1 MKKFNLFFMS
11 FSQNIFSSII
21 ITVILSTVLI
31 FGQDIIGQYRYITYS
46 KYIMDNQYIT
56 NSDYFMLDLQNLPV
70 NVEEMY
76 KFTYSV
82 RDAISEFDGVRG
94 IAYSEKGICKYNGIK
109 LNTELYT
116 DDMADAFSKNLN
128 QGCWFKDAKAS
139 DIPNVVLSGPLF
151 ENVSVG
157 NDITITLLGN
167 KYDKQERSFS
177 QKVHVI
183 GKISYPWYNVNYSS
197 SGDDITM
204 DEFMIQSNDVIF
216 DGEDE
221 NTVKILDEYSTYSSL
236 GYSYFVLYDDNC
248 KEDRKQKV
256 RDYYNTIGTYDT
268 YDDLLEA
275 TDNKIKNELMKKLI
289 TPLFLLVVATI
300 MLISISTL
308 NTYKKLKDHSI
319 YYLCGCS
326 RRRSFLY
333 LAAEISVSVI
343 IAVAISLGYVIFM
356 MEKIKTCTMG
366 YDCLIIDYYNILI
379 SLGYAVIT
387 LAVTL
392 IIPYAVYKK
401 NTPIEIYRRNH
412 ND

>member
-1 MKKFNLFFMS
+1 MKKLRLFFMS
-11 FSQNIFSSII
+11 FSQNILSSII
-21 ITVILSTVLI
+21 ITAILAVVLI

-46 KYIMDNQYIT
+46 KYIMDNQYISG
-56 NSDYFMLDLQNLPV
+56 SDYFMLDWTFIDTDDSLSIRN
-70 NVEEMY
+70 
-76 KFTYSV
+76 K
-82 RDAISEFDGVRG
+82 ISELDGVRG
-94 IAYSEKGICKYNGIK
+94 IVDSRYSIAKYEGLYIVAE
-109 LNTELYT
+109 TYT
-116 DDMADAFSKNLN
+116 DGMADAFSKCLN
-128 QGCWFKDAKAS
+128 EGSWFKEAEKS
-139 DIPNVVLSGPLF
+139 DIPNVILSGPIY

-157 NDITITLLGN
+157 DDITVAFIGDFN
-167 KYDKQERSFS
+167 DEGERLSVQ

-183 GKISYPWYNVNYSS
+183 GKFDYPWYSPCYTTG
-197 SGDDITM
+197 GDDVTLDQFLHQDNKI
-204 DEFMIQSNDVIF
+204 
-216 DGEDE
+216 
-221 NTVKILDEYSTYSSL
+221 ILDRNDKDIMKIDEKYSFFSSPNDL
-236 GYSYFVLYDDNC
+236 YFVLYENDC
-248 KEDRKQKV
+248 TEEQKQKV
-256 RDYYNTIGTYDT
+256 RDYYNTVGTYDT

-308 NTYKKLKDHSI
+308 NTYKKLRDHSI

-333 LAAEISVSVI
+333 LIAEISVSVI

-366 YDCLIIDYYNILI
+366 YDCLIIDYYNVLI
-379 SLGYAVIT
+379 SVIYCVIT
-387 LAVTL
+387 LSVTL
-392 IIPYAVYKK
+392 IIPYIIYKK